1 MIILDS
7 YTHFDYLPILLI
19 AAIAWATP
27 LALSLF
33 RMKKIPSVLVE
44 IILGFLIIRPLAGG
58 LDESTLQIL
67 DFLAQVGLIFLMF
80 LSGLEIDMDQIIA
93 SFPRKRLT
101 VSRVVSNPLIIGLI
115 YFGAALVLAYA
126 GAFGLS
132 FLSDIPNVWYFSLIM
147 VATSLG
153 IVMPVLKER
162 GDINSRY
169 GQMIIIAASISDFF
183 GIVLFTFTAIILKSG
198 FQLELLYIVGIF
210 IIFYLAYRIG
220 QKAKDIRI
228 VKKLVYQ
235 LSHAAA
241 QIQVRGSILLILVF
255 VVIAQY
261 VGGEVVYLGAF
272 LSGLI
277 LSTLLHRERSIIL
290 IKLDGM
296 GFGFFIPFFFIMVGA
311 QFDPSSFGD
320 FNMSMAWFLLALLF
334 ALYALN
340 VIPALFWRR
349 LFGLRRA
356 FAGGFLMASRLSLVI
371 VASAIGMS
379 LGVITPEI
387 NASFIL
393 LAVVTCFISPYMF
406 NRIAPDATTEGFKTV
421 IVGGSST
428 GVVLARKLKV
438 HGKKVIIVEKNA
450 ARAEEIQQ
458 KGLNCTWADGTE
470 ESLYKEI
477 HLTSADYVVVDTGS
491 ERTNHK
497 VSKLLRNN
505 LLHEKIIS
513 WSGTTTMESKLKHLG
528 VQTVDLI
535 GVMATTIENLI
546 LRPTTYHAL
555 VESFENFS
563 VEEVMVTSK
572 RVDGMQVKDISFH
585 KDAILMMVRRDNSYY
600 IPHGETYFRTGDV
613 LHIFGTNT
621 AMEDTRQKLTA
632 V

>member
-7 YTHFDYLPILLI
+7 YVHFDYLPILVI

-27 LALSLF
+27 LVLSLV
-33 RMKKIPSVLVE
+33 RMKKVPSVLVE
-44 IILGFLIIRPLAGG
+44 IILGFVIVRSMISG
-58 LDESTLQIL
+58 LDDSTLYIL

-93 SFPRKRLT
+93 SFPRRRLT
-101 VSRVVSNPLIIGLI
+101 ISRVISNPLIIGIL
-115 YFGAALVLAYA
+115 YFGAALVLAYFS
-126 GAFGLS
+126 AFGLS
-132 FLSDIPNVWYFSLIM
+132 YITDIPNVWYFSLIM

-162 GDINSRY
+162 GDINSKY
-169 GQMIIIAASISDFF
+169 GQMIIIAASVSDFF

-198 FQLELLYIVGIF
+198 LQVELLYIIGIF
-210 IIFYLAYRIG
+210 LLFYLAYRIG
-220 QKAKDIRI
+220 QKARQVNII
-228 VKKLVYQ
+228 KKLVYQ

-255 VVIAQY
+255 VVVAQF

-311 QFDPSSFGD
+311 RFDASSFGD
-320 FNMSMAWFLLALLF
+320 FNLSMAWFLLALFLS
-334 ALYALN
+334 LYALN
-340 VIPALFWRR
+340 VIPAVFWRK
-349 LFGLRRA
+349 LFGIRRA
-356 FAGGFLMASRLSLVI
+356 LAGGFLMASRLSLVI

-393 LAVVTCFISPYMF
+393 LAVATCFISPYLF
-406 NRIAPDATTEGFKTV
+406 NLIAPDATTEGGKTV
-421 IVGGSST
+421 IIGGSST
-428 GVVLARKLKV
+428 GVVLARKMKV
-438 HGKKVIIVEKNA
+438 HGKKVMIVEKNIT
-450 ARAEEIQQ
+450 RAEEIKQ
-458 KGLNCTWADGTE
+458 KGLNCIWGDGTE
-470 ESLYKEI
+470 EKLYKEI
-477 HLTSADYVVVDTGS
+477 NLTSADYVVVDTGS
-491 ERTNHK
+491 ERTNHR
-497 VSKLLRNN
+497 VSKILRNN

-513 WSGTTTMESKLKHLG
+513 WSGTSNTETKLKNLG
-528 VQTVDLI
+528 VQTIDLV

-563 VEEVMVTSK
+563 VEEVMITSK
-572 RVDGMQVKDISFH
+572 RIDGMQVKDIYFH
-585 KDAILMMVRRDNSYY
+585 KDAILMMVKRDNSYY
-600 IPHGETYFRTGDV
+600 IPHGQTYFRTGDV
-613 LHIFGTNT
+613 LHVFGTNT
-621 AMEDTRQKLTA
+621 ALTDTRQKLTSA
-632 V
+632 